1 MIKLKISKIVLIIM
15 ITFIIIPFNNNS
27 YKSYKT
33 NFITFL
39 IVFECAIDI
48 IFSEFVI
55 FTNKMT
61 QEVYHEI
68 LANRFVPFGMNN
80 YGNNYCIKTMTQNI
94 LLSVALIFYN
104 KIR

>member
-1 MIKLKISKIVLIIM
+1 MIKLKISKIVYIFLIIM
-15 ITFIIIPFNNNS
+15 ITFIIIPFNNS

-55 FTNKMT
+55 FTNNMT

-68 LANRFVPFGMNN
+68 LANHFVPFGMNN
-80 YGNNYCIKTMTQNI
+80 YVNNWLLHQDNVFYYFII
-94 LLSVALIFYN
+94 LKN
-104 KIR
+104 

>member
-1 MIKLKISKIVLIIM
+1 M
-15 ITFIIIPFNNNS
+15 ITFIIIPFNNS

-55 FTNKMT
+55 FTNNMT

-68 LANRFVPFGMNN
+68 LANHFVPFGMNN
-80 YGNNYCIKTMTQNI
+80 YGNNYCIKTMAQNI
-94 LLSVALIFYN
+94 LLSVALIF
-104 KIR
+104 